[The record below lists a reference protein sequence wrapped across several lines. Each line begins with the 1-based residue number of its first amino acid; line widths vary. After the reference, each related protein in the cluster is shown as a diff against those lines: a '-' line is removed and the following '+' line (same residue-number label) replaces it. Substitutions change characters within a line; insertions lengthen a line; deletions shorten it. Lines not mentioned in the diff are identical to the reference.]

1 MVKQYKRLFELDNVD
16 LEFEESALEC
26 IVDKAI
32 ERKTGARGLRSILE
46 EIMRDIMF
54 EIPSNPKIEKCI
66 ITKNTIENGEKPVII
81 INENRLIGVDR
92 KNSRKST
99 NKKEETA

>member
-1 MVKQYKRLFELDNVD
+1 MEL
-16 LEFEESALEC
+16 

-46 EIMRDIMF
+46 DMMRDIMF
-54 EIPSNPKIEKCI
+54 EIPSNPRIVKCL
-66 ITKNTIENGEKPVII
+66 ITKNTIENGEKPILTI
-81 INENRLIGVDR
+81 DDNISIDL
-92 KNSRKST
+92 KKRKST